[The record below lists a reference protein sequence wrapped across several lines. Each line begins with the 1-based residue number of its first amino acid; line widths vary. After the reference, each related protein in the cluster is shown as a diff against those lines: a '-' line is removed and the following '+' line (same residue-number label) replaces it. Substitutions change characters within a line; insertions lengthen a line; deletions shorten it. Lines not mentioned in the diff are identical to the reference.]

1 MHHEQQERVHNLRV
15 NGPKP
20 WSAGYV
26 VGSHQRIPH
35 DLLAKKK
42 IEPSRKHAS
51 SDEFWKLVK
60 SSSGEIDDVIFTP
73 STLL

>member
-15 NGPKP
+15 NGPKS

-35 DLLAKKK
+35 DLLDKNK
-42 IEPSRKHAS
+42 IESSREHAA
-51 SDEFWKLVK
+51 SDKFWQLVK
-60 SSSGEIDDVIFTP
+60 SFSGAVNDVIFTP